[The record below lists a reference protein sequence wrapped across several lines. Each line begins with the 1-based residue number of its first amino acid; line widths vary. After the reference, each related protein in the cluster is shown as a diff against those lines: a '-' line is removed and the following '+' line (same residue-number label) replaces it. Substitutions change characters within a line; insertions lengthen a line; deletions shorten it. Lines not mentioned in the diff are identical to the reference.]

1 MPEQGNMLPDK
12 CLAASTANYRRPG
25 IGRDDGPLFVDR
37 PLVASGFVIA
47 ETFLLNRLTLVF
59 DMQWMAKLNFRDV
72 CVCVCVCV
80 CCCGKSLPNPN
91 DFHALLCFSA
101 MPRFHDPRSPQPVS

>member
-12 CLAASTANYRRPG
+12 CLAASIADYRRPG

-80 CCCGKSLPNPN
+80 C
-91 DFHALLCFSA
+91 LLLWKVVA
-101 MPRFHDPRSPQPVS
+101 QPK